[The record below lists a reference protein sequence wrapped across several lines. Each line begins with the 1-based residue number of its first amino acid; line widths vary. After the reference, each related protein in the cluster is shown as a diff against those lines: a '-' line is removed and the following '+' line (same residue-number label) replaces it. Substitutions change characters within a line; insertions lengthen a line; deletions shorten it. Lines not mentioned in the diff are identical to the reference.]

1 MCNKAVDA
9 SLLASNFVPDSF
21 VTNEMIKKHSDNTIF
36 VKYSANKT
44 FLSVDLN
51 NIIIILMEMM
61 LKLLFI
67 LYS

>member
-21 VTNEMIKKHSDNTIF
+21 VTNEMIKKHNDNTIF
-36 VKYSANKT
+36 VKYSAIKA
-44 FLSVDLN
+44 FLSEDLN
-51 NIIIILMEMM
+51 NIITILMEMM